1 MNAIILMA
9 DVIGSSKKDA
19 KHLMKDFKATVESV
33 NRNYD
38 KSILSPLTITLGDEF
53 QGVVKNTHEAV
64 KVILALEDSIME
76 LDKPFKL
83 RYVVHEGKIET
94 SINRNRAYEM
104 LGPGLTEAREKL
116 DSLKSTRKRFH
127 VSLHDQSL
135 NEQVGLMFT
144 IYQGIADRWTKGQ
157 LKVVNAFMQLGDYK
171 KVAEKL
177 KKDPSVIW
185 RRKKHLMIDEYN
197 SVKELMLKA
206 A

>member
-9 DVIGSSKKDA
+9 DVIGSSKQDA
-19 KHLMKDFKATVESV
+19 KHLMKDFRAVVESV
-33 NRNYD
+33 NKKLD
-38 KSILSPLTITLGDEF
+38 KGIVSPLTITLGDEF
-53 QGVVKNTHEAV
+53 QGVVKNAHEAV
-64 KVILALEDSIME
+64 KVILGLEASIME
-76 LDKPFKL
+76 LEKPFKL
-83 RYVVHEGKIET
+83 RYVLHEGKIDT
-94 SINRNRAYEM
+94 SINKNKAYEM

-116 DSLKSTRKRFH
+116 NSLKSTRKRFH

-135 NEQVGLMFT
+135 NEQVNLMFT

-157 LKVVNAFMQLGDYK
+157 LKVVNAFMEFGDYK